1 VIVALFLGTMAGFG
15 CLGVHWAFRAPPASL
30 EAVATAVSR
39 PYDGVPGP
47 DPVSGLSD
55 RVGSWVTSRFGDGP
69 LAQYGRWTSLRPCWA
84 ITGDSA
90 ERMVSRS
97 LLLGGIGLLAP
108 PLLWM
113 AGAVAGVS
121 FPVDA
126 AIVMS
131 LVAMPLGLAWP
142 VISVLSRARERRHH
156 CRVVLGSFVDLVVLG
171 LAGGVGV
178 EGALF
183 AASQVSSDWAA
194 KRIARTLVMA
204 RDRGV
209 SPWFA
214 LGQLGEEIGVAELV
228 ELSATL
234 QLAGTE
240 GARILQSLT
249 ARSLSLR
256 RHEQADAESEA
267 NSTTERLFIPGSLLL
282 LGFLLFVGYPAF
294 ARILGGF

>member
-1 VIVALFLGTMAGFG
+1 MAVVLLGMVAGFG
-15 CLGVHWAFRAPPASL
+15 CLGVRRAFRAWPTPL
-30 EAVATAVSR
+30 GTVVVAVSH
-39 PYDGVPGP
+39 PYDGVPSR
-47 DPVSGLSD
+47 DPVLGLSD
-55 RVGSWVTSRFGDGP
+55 RVGGWVMVRFEDSP
-69 LAQYGRWTSLRPCWA
+69 LARYGRWTSLQPCWA

-97 LLLGGIGLLAP
+97 LLLGGIGLLMP

-113 AGAVAGVS
+113 AASVAGIS
-121 FPVDA
+121 FPVEA
-126 AIVMS
+126 VIVIS
-131 LVAMPLGLAWP
+131 LVAVPSGLAWP
-142 VISVLSRARERRHH
+142 VISVVNRARERRHH

-183 AASQVSSDWAA
+183 AASQVSADWAA
-194 KRIARTLVMA
+194 KRMARTLVLA

-209 SPWFA
+209 SPWLA
-214 LGQLGEEIGVAELV
+214 LGQLGEEIGVVELV

-249 ARSLSLR
+249 ARSVSLR
-256 RHEQADAESEA
+256 RHEQADAESAA
-267 NSTTERLFIPGSLLL
+267 NSTTERLFIPGTLLL
-282 LGFLLFVGYPAF
+282 IGFLLFVGYPAF
-294 ARILGGF
+294 ARILGGL